1 MRVNVRPVPVPEA
14 VLSPGAPPGSAPPA
28 RLEVAFVGS
37 AVPTQMGWTT
47 HAFSPAGNRFQL
59 GLLEFLAQGGGMRIQ
74 PFTALPQ
81 AAWPG
86 DPSLLVRGCRAALD
100 DTGLEATLVPFLN
113 VRGPKEATLAASLFA
128 HLGRWAR
135 ASSGGGPRALLVY
148 NVFSPLALPVLAAAR
163 AWRVPAVAIVADLPF
178 GYRLRGVRG
187 ALERLDVRAQLSV
200 LRRFDGLV
208 VLTPHVAAEYAPGVP
223 WMRMEGGLH
232 PSDAGEPLRP
242 SAGAAG
248 ERAVMYSGMLNEMNG
263 IPLLLDAFGRLQGP
277 EWRLWIYGG
286 GPLTREVRAAAA
298 RDPRIVFRPWE
309 QVPAEEMRLRQRE
322 AAVLVN
328 PRPSAHR
335 ANRYSFPSKLLE
347 YLVSGTPVVSTAPP
361 GIPDEYH
368 PHLELAHDETPEGLA
383 AAIRRA
389 AARTDAERTARGVRA
404 REFVLR
410 DKTWDRQ
417 AARIGEFLR
426 TVARPR
432 LVGAGE

>member
-1 MRVNVRPVPVPEA
+1 MNPRPAAQPA
-14 VLSPGAPPGSAPPA
+14 AQAPLSAPQHAAAPEGA
-28 RLEVAFVGS
+28 RVQLAFVGS
-37 AVPTQMGWTT
+37 VVPTELGWTT

-59 GLLEFLAQGGGMRIQ
+59 GLLEFLSRGAGMDVH
-74 PFTALPQ
+74 PFSTLPQ

-86 DPSLLVRGCRAALD
+86 DPTLLVRGRRAALD
-100 DTGLEATLVPFLN
+100 GTGLRARLIPYLN
-113 VRGPKEATLAASLFA
+113 VRGPKEASVAASLFR
-128 HLGRWAR
+128 HLARWAR
-135 ASSGGGPRALLVY
+135 ASSPAEARALLVY

-163 AWRVPAVAIVADLPF
+163 AWRIPAVAIVADLPF

-187 ALERLDVRAQLSV
+187 VLERLDVRAQLAS

-223 WMRMEGGLH
+223 WMRMEGAIH
-232 PSDAGEPLRP
+232 PADAGEPLQPR
-242 SAGAAG
+242 AAPG

-263 IPLLLDAFGRLQGP
+263 IPLLLDAFARLREP

-286 GPLTREVRAAAA
+286 GPLAREVRAASA

-309 QVPAEEMRLRQRE
+309 QVPAEEMRRRQRE

-347 YLVSGTPVVSTAPP
+347 YLVSGTPVVSTTPP

-368 PHLELAHDETPEGLA
+368 PHLELAEEETAEGMA
-383 AAIRRA
+383 AALRRA
-389 AARTDAERTARGVRA
+389 AAWPEAVRATRGARA

-417 AARIGEFLR
+417 AARIGEFVRGLAEGGAA
-426 TVARPR
+426 ARQE
-432 LVGAGE
+432 G